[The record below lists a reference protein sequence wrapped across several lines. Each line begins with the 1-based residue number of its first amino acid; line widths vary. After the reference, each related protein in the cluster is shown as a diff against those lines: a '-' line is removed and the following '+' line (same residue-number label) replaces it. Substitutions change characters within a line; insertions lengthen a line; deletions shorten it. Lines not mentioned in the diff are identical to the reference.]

1 MEMEFINQALK
12 LTVQELTN
20 KLVDETL
27 AKNLL
32 AIQLM
37 ESQAKVKEL
46 ELLLDEKTNPVQEG
60 E

>member
-1 MEMEFINQALK
+1 MEFINQALK

>member
-1 MEMEFINQALK
+1 MEFINQALK

-20 KLVDETL
+20 KLADETL